1 MSGGG
6 GDSYPP
12 NPNHIIQYA
21 AYVQSWHSTWLADVD
36 SYVDSA
42 MANNP
47 YTSAAA
53 YDPDTDIDGMLAA
66 LNAFCNAI
74 LSFHDS
80 ELDITAVSTAF
91 ANAKL
96 VTSFVPAIQLAT
108 NVSAVKSMLD
118 NTLLDSAAV
127 SAAVSAY
134 GAMVHADVESRA
146 LPTFEAGM
154 RDINAVMSS
163 AFVIGEA
170 LIAAEEAR
178 NVAKF
183 TSDLQLAQW
192 SDRNKILANMSI
204 TLLDAQ
210 FKVMQANMQLAEMLG
225 KFFIQGVEYKR
236 ALTQALVDALRM
248 KIVAKKEETDENLRI
263 QAARRKWNLELTQY
277 AASMLGSA
285 GGGHAVPQGTGERS
299 GSTVSSVLGGVM
311 AGASIGAMFNDTIGG
326 QWGSIGGGIL
336 GGVAGLLG

>member
-21 AYVQSWHSTWLADVD
+21 AYVQSWHQTWLGDVD
-36 SYVDSA
+36 TYIDTA
-42 MANNP
+42 RANNP
-47 YTSAAA
+47 YSSAAA

-80 ELDITAVSTAF
+80 ELDISAVSTAF
-91 ANAKL
+91 NNAKD
-96 VTSFVPAIQLAT
+96 VTAFNPVTTIGT
-108 NVSAVKSMLD
+108 NISSVKSMLD
-118 NTLLDSAAV
+118 ATLLDDSAISSAA
-127 SAAVSAY
+127 SAF
-134 GAMVHADVESRA
+134 GAIVHADTEAKVI
-146 LPTFEAGM
+146 PTFEAGM

-163 AFVIGEA
+163 AYVVGLA

-183 TSDLQLAQW
+183 TSDLKLAQW
-192 SDRNKILANMSI
+192 SDRNKILANMSV

-210 FKVMQANMQLAEMLG
+210 FKVHQANMQLAEMLG

-236 ALTQALVDALRM
+236 ALTQSLVDALRM

-263 QAARRKWNLELTQY
+263 QAARRKWELKLTQY

-285 GGGHAVPQGTGERS
+285 GGGHAVAQGTGERS

-311 AGASIGAMFNDTIGG
+311 AGASIGSMFNEVTGG
-326 QWGSIGGGIL
+326 NWGSIGGAVL
-336 GGVAGLLG
+336 GGVAGAFG